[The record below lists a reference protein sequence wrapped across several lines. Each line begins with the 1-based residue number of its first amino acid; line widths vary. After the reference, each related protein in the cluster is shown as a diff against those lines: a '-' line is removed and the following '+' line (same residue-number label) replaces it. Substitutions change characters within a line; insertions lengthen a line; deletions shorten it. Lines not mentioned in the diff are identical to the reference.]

1 MEVASIWG
9 NSIAS
14 KISGIIK
21 FTLKIHFESRKPCLY
36 KKLNSA
42 STRKNIQN
50 KFKKMEIVVI
60 YGQIVN
66 VQVQVPHVELQVN
79 GCTINILY
87 FFSKYFI

>member
-1 MEVASIWG
+1 
-9 NSIAS
+9 
-14 KISGIIK
+14 
-21 FTLKIHFESRKPCLY
+21 
-36 KKLNSA
+36 
-42 STRKNIQN
+42 
-50 KFKKMEIVVI
+50 MEIVVI